1 MFDSYKSPNSYKA
14 FDSYK
19 APNFYKSPN
28 SYKSVNAYKLIN
40 SFKSVNSYK
49 LVNSYES
56 ENYKSQKL
64 NSYKSFINF
73 HKTPNFHLPLL
84 LPSTAR
90 PFPPHTRLSFAGYN
104 EEFYWLGGTDEE
116 REDHWKWVDGT
127 DIKMGFPLWFH
138 CEGVVEPNSGSRAN
152 CLVTAK
158 NAYYYLRDQNC
169 INYYHPVCEFPA
181 EGEGP
186 TSTTAAT
193 TSPTGTTAPSPTT
206 TAIFTTS
213 ERPSSTTPLA

>member
-1 MFDSYKSPNSYKA
+1 MKSWFVLLLAGGFCVAALSVPALPKHDLTCPPPSENLDGHCILVDMVNMGVWHDMRAACQAQGGDMAKVH
-14 FDSYK
+14 D
-19 APNFYKSPN
+19 PNFM
-28 SYKSVNAYKLIN
+28 AALIDHI
-40 SFKSVNSYK
+40 
-49 LVNSYES
+49 
-56 ENYKSQKL
+56 QC
-64 NSYKSFINF
+64 
-73 HKTPNFHLPLL
+73 
-84 LPSTAR
+84 R
-90 PFPPHTRLSFAGYN
+90 GYN